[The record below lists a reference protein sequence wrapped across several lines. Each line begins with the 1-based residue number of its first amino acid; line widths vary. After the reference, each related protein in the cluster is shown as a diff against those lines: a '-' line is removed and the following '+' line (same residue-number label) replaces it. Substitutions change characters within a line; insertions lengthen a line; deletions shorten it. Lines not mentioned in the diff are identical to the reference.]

1 MSRRVYSDLDSIEKE
16 IIKLALPRQY
26 ITRDDVLDNLS
37 DDHTKTSIKE
47 AFSALSSEQ
56 RLYRVGNRSEH
67 ILIRRDLF

>member
-1 MSRRVYSDLDSIEKE
+1 VSRRVYSDLDSIEKE

>member
-37 DDHTKTSIKE
+37 NDHTKTSIKE